1 MQKPHRYTAS
11 KSSAALPSPQKSRSY
26 LPAGISNI
34 AVREFGWLRGFG
46 IRVSGSG
53 RGVLFAFLIN
63 FIFAIPV
70 QYRIID
76 VCLPVE
82 LIGVDLGI

>member
-1 MQKPHRYTAS
+1 M
-11 KSSAALPSPQKSRSY
+11 
-26 LPAGISNI
+26 
-34 AVREFGWLRGFG
+34 REFGWLRGFG

-53 RGVLFAFLIN
+53 RGVLFAFLVN
-63 FIFAIPV
+63 FISAIPM

-76 VCLPVE
+76 VGVAVE

>member
-1 MQKPHRYTAS
+1 M
-11 KSSAALPSPQKSRSY
+11 
-26 LPAGISNI
+26 
-34 AVREFGWLRGFG
+34 REFGWLRGFG

-53 RGVLFAFLIN
+53 RGVLFAFLVN
-63 FIFAIPV
+63 FISAIPV